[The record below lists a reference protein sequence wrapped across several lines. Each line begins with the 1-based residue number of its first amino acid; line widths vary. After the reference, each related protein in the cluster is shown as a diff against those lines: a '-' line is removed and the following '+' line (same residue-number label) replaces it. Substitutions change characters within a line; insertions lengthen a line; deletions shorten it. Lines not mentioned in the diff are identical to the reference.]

1 MATRRLSEATF
12 TQEQRRVF
20 DWLNSELQLP
30 TYAEAYAGAVYLM
43 KARPPGYINLVAH
56 FGRDLMNGLART
68 FAVDVRKQAQYH
80 QLIDDL
86 DGVWRDEWGGRGLT
100 TPDDSEDGYLIP
112 YDACQIVQKLI
123 DERKAARERNKGA
136 VVLFFS
142 KFFEYDAQVSPP
154 DNFLQHW
161 EDARDWFRERA
172 HVPNKPFH
180 DGASLELGTHF
191 GTLHG
196 LLHNA
201 ASSAFQRWEVINEI
215 LAEANG

>member
-136 VVLFFS
+136 DVLFFS
-142 KFFEYDAQVSPP
+142 KFFDYDNHMRPP
-154 DNFLQHW
+154 GNFLQQW
-161 EDARDWFRERA
+161 KATKDWFLGRT
-172 HVPNKPFH
+172 HIPNEPYP
-180 DGASLELGTHF
+180 DDASSEVRRHF
-191 GTLHG
+191 ETLHG
-196 LLHNA
+196 LLYAA
-201 ASSAFQRWEVINEI
+201 ASSTFERLKSINEI
-215 LAEANG
+215 LEETNQ